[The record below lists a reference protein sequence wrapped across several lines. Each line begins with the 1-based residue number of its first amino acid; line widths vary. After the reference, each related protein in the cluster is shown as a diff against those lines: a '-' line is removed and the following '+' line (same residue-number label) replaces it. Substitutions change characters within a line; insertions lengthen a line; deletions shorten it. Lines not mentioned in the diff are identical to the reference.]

1 MTEPVPTIL
10 LSQRFSQDSQAIW
23 QAAVKAHWGVHRCL
37 RFRLPDPAPEV
48 MCAFGEMTFC
58 DIMAE
63 RAELGLLEPPD
74 GWLPSLPEHFLKRE
88 VVLTDKAALTN
99 KHSGRR
105 FDRRLFFKPANDKVF
120 EKGVFERGADLH
132 LRYIDYDCPILVS
145 EVVSFEVEYRCHVL
159 DGKIL
164 AAEFYRFVGERDEE
178 ATRNAAIAFAEE
190 VLCTQAENLPSSVV
204 LDVGIIEGRGWAVV
218 EANQTYASGI
228 YGDIDAHD
236 LLPAV
241 LRAAGPRSLVSKRD
255 EQFLRPSE

>member
-1 MTEPVPTIL
+1 MTTARNPTIL

-23 QAAVKAHWGVHRCL
+23 QAALKAGWGVHRCL
-37 RFRLPDPAPEV
+37 RFRLPDPRPEV
-48 MCAFGEMTFC
+48 LCAFGEMTFC

-63 RAELGLLEPPD
+63 RAGLGLLEPPND
-74 GWLPSLPEHFLKRE
+74 WLPYLPEHFLKRE
-88 VVLTDKAALTN
+88 VVLTDKWRV
-99 KHSGRR
+99 HR

-120 EKGVFERGADLH
+120 EKGIFERGADLH
-132 LRYIDYDCPILVS
+132 LRHIDNDCPILVS

-164 AAEFYRFVGERDEE
+164 SAEFYRFVGERDED
-178 ATRNAAIAFAEE
+178 ATRTSAIAFAEE
-190 VLCTQAENLPSSVV
+190 VLASEVDRLPSSVV

-241 LRAAGPRSLVSKRD
+241 LRAAGPRSAVAKRD
-255 EQFLRPSE
+255 EQFLRTP

>member
-1 MTEPVPTIL
+1 MTEPVPVPTIL

-23 QAAVKAHWGVHRCL
+23 QAALKAGWGVHRCL
-37 RFRLPDPAPEV
+37 RFRLPEPAPEV

-63 RAELGLLEPPD
+63 RAELGLLEPLA
-74 GWLPSLPEHFLKRE
+74 GWLPALPEHFLKRE
-88 VVLTDKAALTN
+88 VVLTDAWRA
-99 KHSGRR
+99 HR

-120 EKGVFERGADLH
+120 EKGIFERGADLH
-132 LRYIDYDCPILVS
+132 LRQVAGDCPILVS
-145 EVVSFEVEYRCHVL
+145 EVVAFEVEYRCHVL

-178 ATRNAAIAFAEE
+178 ATRNAAIAFAEM
-190 VLCTQAENLPSSVV
+190 VLCSETERLPSSVV

-241 LRAAGPRSLVSKRD
+241 LRAAGPRRLVSKRD